1 MKKTLLLVDD
11 DPGIRESVAQV
22 LTKEGYE
29 VVPAASSQEAVEL
42 AATCPVHLVLLDL
55 NLPRKSGW
63 DTFEMLTRQNP
74 WLPVIIITG
83 RSNQLFLSLAVGA
96 GALMEKPLD
105 LPKLLQTVRNL
116 LAEPMETRIAR
127 QEGKSTEFHYLPA
140 A

>member
-1 MKKTLLLVDD
+1 VKKTLLLVDD